1 MTFSINFKCKSCG
14 HENLIDESS
23 YKNSF
28 SDLREKIKNDEF
40 KKEVQKQVDFANTNN
55 QINFNNE
62 KNILNLENQKL
73 KSQIED
79 FQKNKNNEIELNKK
93 SNLIEINNKF
103 QKTLND
109 GLEKNKKLTIENE
122 KLKNKL
128 DEIKIA
134 KDKEIDLEKK
144 NAISSVELEKQK
156 LISELEEEKL
166 NNKLKIKNIENT
178 HNALVQDQQKQI
190 KDLKEFRNNTSP
202 FYLGNSLEE
211 FIETLFNKNVR
222 PLLPNI
228 KFKRDTKLADSEK
241 GDFTYE
247 EILPSGKQLKIFIE
261 CKNEK
266 IDQNKGTKNSEH
278 FKKLEKNR
286 KDKGFEYSLLITTL
300 EPKNDFYNCGPVKV
314 QDYQNMYATRP
325 EGFLNII
332 YMIRD
337 FELKQMHLYIENQKF
352 KEENIDVILFKEALD
367 SIKISA
373 SSNYEKVANRSEKF
387 KGAINSIIKSLEKLR
402 DEDID
407 FMINQT
413 RIGNQ
418 KIQDITVRKL
428 TKNSPTLKKK
438 FEEIEYKK

>member
-1 MTFSINFKCKSCG
+1 MTFSINFKCQSCG

-28 SDLREKIKNDEF
+28 SDLRETIKNDEF
-40 KKEVQKQVDFANTNN
+40 KKEVKKQVEFSNAQN
-55 QINFNNE
+55 QIRFNNE
-62 KNILNLENQKL
+62 KNSINLENQKL
-73 KSQIED
+73 KSQIID
-79 FQKNKNNEIELNKK
+79 FQKNKYNEIELNKK
-93 SNLIEINNKF
+93 NNLLEINNKF
-103 QKTLND
+103 QKTINE
-109 GLEKNKKLTIENE
+109 GSEKNKILSIENE
-122 KLKNKL
+122 KLRNKL
-128 DEIKIA
+128 AEIKST
-134 KDKEIDLEKK
+134 KEKEIELEKK
-144 NAISSVELEKQK
+144 NAISIVELKSQKLESELEK
-156 LISELEEEKL
+156 IKL
-166 NNKLKIKNIENT
+166 NNKIEIKNIENT
-178 HNALVQDQQKQI
+178 HNALIQSQLKQI

-211 FIETLFNKNVR
+211 FIETIFNKNVR

-228 KFKRDTKLADSEK
+228 KFTRDTKLANSEK
-241 GDFTYE
+241 GDFKYE
-247 EILPSGKQLKIFIE
+247 EKLPSGKQLKIFIE

-266 IDQNKGTKNSEH
+266 IDQDKGTKNSDH
-278 FKKLEKNR
+278 FKKLDKNK
-286 KDKGFEYSLLITTL
+286 KDKGFEYSLLVSTL
-300 EPKNDFYNCGPVKV
+300 EPKNDFYNCGPVKI
-314 QDYQNMYATRP
+314 QDYQNMYTTRP

-337 FELKQMHLYIENQKF
+337 FELKQMNLYVENQKF

-373 SSNYEKVANRSEKF
+373 SSNYEKVATRSEKF
-387 KGAINSIIKSLEKLR
+387 KGTINSIIKSLEKLR

-438 FEEIEYKK
+438 FEEIRGKK

>member
-1 MTFSINFKCKSCG
+1 MTFLINFKCQQCG
-14 HENLIDESS
+14 HENLINESS
-23 YKNSF
+23 HKNSF
-28 SDLREKIKNDEF
+28 SELREKIKNDEF
-40 KKEVQKQVDFANTNN
+40 KKEIQKQVDFANAHN
-55 QINFNNE
+55 QIRFNDE
-62 KNILNLENQKL
+62 KNIINIENQRL
-73 KSQIED
+73 KFQIED
-79 FQKNKNNEIELNKK
+79 LQKNKNKEIELNNKN
-93 SNLIEINNKF
+93 NLLEINNKY
-103 QKTLND
+103 QKTIND
-109 GLEKNKKLTIENE
+109 DLEKNKNLTIENE

-128 DEIKIA
+128 AEIKIA

-144 NAISSVELEKQK
+144 NAISTVELKKQK
-156 LISELEEEKL
+156 LESELEEEKL
-166 NNKLKIKNIENT
+166 NNKIKIKNIENT
-178 HNALVQDQQKQI
+178 HNALVQAQLKQI

-202 FYLGNSLEE
+202 FYLGHSLEE

-228 KFKRDTKLADSEK
+228 KFKRDTQLADSEK
-241 GDFTYE
+241 GDFKYE
-247 EILPSGKQLKIFIE
+247 ETLPSGKQLKIFIE

-266 IDQNKGTKNSEH
+266 IDQDKGTKNSDH
-278 FKKLEKNR
+278 FKKLDKNR
-286 KDKGFEYSLLITTL
+286 KDKGFEYSLLISTL
-300 EPKNDFYNCGPVKV
+300 EPKNDLYNCGPVKI
-314 QDYQNMYATRP
+314 QDYLNMYATRP
-325 EGFLNII
+325 EGFLNVI

-337 FELKQMHLYIENQKF
+337 FELKQMNLYLENQKF

-373 SSNYEKVANRSEKF
+373 SGNYEKVADRADKF

-438 FEEIEYKK
+438 FEENKGKK